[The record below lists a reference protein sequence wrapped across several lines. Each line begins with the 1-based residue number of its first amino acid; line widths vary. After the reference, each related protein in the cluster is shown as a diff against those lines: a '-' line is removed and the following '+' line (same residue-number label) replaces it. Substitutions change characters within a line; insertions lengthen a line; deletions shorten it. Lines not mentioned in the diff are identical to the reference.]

1 MRRLIIVDDE
11 KNIRMGLKVMIER
24 EFDSVY
30 DILLAGNGK
39 AALEL
44 NRETPA
50 DLILTDIRMPV
61 LDGIQLLEELHA
73 DPAEKQPV
81 VVLLS
86 GYDDFEYAKQ
96 AIRYR
101 VRDYLLKP
109 IERTELFD
117 MLKRVDKE
125 LSEREAVQ
133 EQQLKERLVWRKEQR
148 LNRLRQIIFGK
159 DTLLEQERRQVE
171 EDIGFPL
178 GRAIAV
184 AVVIC
189 HHKDGSQMVTGEM
202 MRLIERLTHLMED
215 GLEAV
220 IPGLDGRLVL
230 IGNSSAWYKE
240 LAKQAQLKGWSGLRM
255 GISSEKTHVSLL
267 PEQYEEALTALEY
280 TFLLPQS
287 GGFEYEE
294 GLQHRTDFPLPYDDL
309 HKLLNMLGTDRL
321 KEMKQLLSTIFQ
333 VDELKNINIAY
344 LERVSRLI
352 NEKVFDEVFLKY
364 GESSVEVLKMY
375 KRAGN
380 MKNFQSFHDYY
391 RKITDL
397 LVSVNDYIVQIRSA
411 HTEHSDMKEAV
422 EYIDTHYAR
431 PLTMAMV
438 SNHVS
443 LSYSYFSETFKAYTG
458 ENFVLYLK
466 KVRISKA
473 KVLLRETDYRVSAIS
488 DAVGFEHSKQF
499 SRVFRELEGITPY
512 EYRQLM
518 HLGSRDKL

>member
-11 KNIRMGLKVMIER
+11 KNIRMGLKAMIER
-24 EFDSVY
+24 EFESVY
-30 DILLAGNGK
+30 DIALAGNGK
-39 AALEL
+39 IALEL
-44 NRETPA
+44 NKENPA

-61 LDGIQLLEELHA
+61 LDGIRLLEELHA
-73 DPAEKQPV
+73 EPAETQPA

-96 AIRYR
+96 AIRYK

-109 IERTELFD
+109 IERKELFD
-117 MLKRVDKE
+117 LLKRVNKE
-125 LSEREAVQ
+125 LSEQEAVQ
-133 EQQLKERLVWRKEQR
+133 EQQAKERQVWRKEQR
-148 LNRLRQIIFGK
+148 INRLRQIICGT
-159 DTLLEQERRQVE
+159 DTLPEEEWRQAE
-171 EDIGFPL
+171 ADIGFPL
-178 GRAIAV
+178 GETMAV

-189 HHKDGSQMVTGEM
+189 HHEDGSKMTTGEI
-202 MRLIERLTHLMED
+202 MRLIERLTHMVED
-215 GLEAV
+215 RLEAV
-220 IPGLDGRLVL
+220 IPGLDGRIVL
-230 IGNSSAWYKE
+230 IGNTTTWYKE
-240 LAKQAQLKGWSGLRM
+240 LALQAHLKGWNGFRM
-255 GISSEKTHVSLL
+255 GISSGQNHVSLL
-267 PEQYEEALTALEY
+267 RVQYQEALTALEY
-280 TFLLPQS
+280 TFSLQQS
-287 GGFEYEE
+287 GGIEYSEE
-294 GLQHRTDFPLPYDDL
+294 LQHRTEFPLPYAEL

-321 KEMKQLLSTIFQ
+321 KEMKQLLGTIFQ
-333 VDELKNINIAY
+333 VDELKHMDIAY
-344 LERVSRLI
+344 LERVSRLM

-380 MKNFQSFHDYY
+380 MKNFRSFHDYY

-422 EYIDTHYAR
+422 QYIDTHYAR
-431 PLTMAMV
+431 PLNMAMV

-443 LSYSYFSETFKAYTG
+443 LSYSYFSEAFKAYTG

-473 KVLLRETDYRVSAIS
+473 KVLLRETELRMSAIS

-499 SRVFRELEGITPY
+499 SRVFRELEGVTPH

-518 HLGSRDKL
+518 QLGAEDKG